1 LVRKLDIFVSLST
14 HCTHTHTH
22 THTHT
27 LTQGLTAKKET
38 LGSSLTGTSL
48 SKPHTPSYLA
58 VYIHLLCTA
67 IPNLSQCKWTLTRK
81 LQWRWNLSERK
92 PGVSGSGC
100 LSDRDKML
108 KFMNEGKPSFSNGGR
123 LSDRTLATTERWEMP
138 YHNWKPWPVLP
149 QMRLIEYF
157 IETFCLGTLLIS
169 RDHVHGTSSSH
180 GVCASLLNSQN
191 ESHSSLPLDDH
202 NLPN

>member
-1 LVRKLDIFVSLST
+1 MFPWVPTACKLARAF
-14 HCTHTHTH
+14 
-22 THTHT
+22 
-27 LTQGLTAKKET
+27 TQGLTGKKGT

-48 SKPHTPSYLA
+48 SKPQMLSIWECIFIYCALS
-58 VYIHLLCTA
+58 L
-67 IPNLSQCKWTLTRK
+67 PNLSQCKWTLTRK
-81 LQWRWNLSERK
+81 LQWWWNLSERK

-108 KFMNEGKPSFSNGGR
+108 KFMNEGKPSFSNRGR

-157 IETFCLGTLLIS
+157 VETFYLGRLQNLLIS
-169 RDHVHGTSSSH
+169 HDHMHETSSSH
-180 GVCASLLNSQN
+180 SVCASLFNSQN
-191 ESHSSLPLDDH
+191 ESYSSLPLDDH
-202 NLPN
+202 NLHS